1 MDPRSLIGPTLLVF
15 MLLAATVCAL
25 FLLEPVEHDE
35 LSPEDYYSMS
45 GSELRAEITKRVTQQ
60 MNRQLM
66 YYAVIAVLICV
77 VPIGNTNRI
86 TRGLILVGV
95 GFVGNVV
102 TGDQAASVSGLVKL
116 CVLGGILTAV
126 LFVTKL
132 YTRAIDNGKRPAS
145 ERWAPRRMNPALID
159 DPDSLAK
166 LDRLRVI
173 ASGPPPAA
181 S

>member
-15 MLLAATVCAL
+15 MLLAATVCSL
-25 FLLEPVEHDE
+25 FLLDPVEYEE

-45 GSELRAEITKRVTQQ
+45 GAELKAEITRRVTQQ

-86 TRGLILVGV
+86 TRGVILVGI
-95 GFVGNVV
+95 GFVGKVA
-102 TGDQAASVSGLVKL
+102 TGDQAASASGLAKL
-116 CVLGGILTAV
+116 CVLGGILIAV
-126 LFVTKL
+126 LFIIKL
-132 YTRAIDNGKRPAS
+132 YTKAVDNGNRPAS